1 MQTITRSEALSR
13 LTSENNLLNKIGQS
27 VVIPESSHD
36 GEVALVEIED
46 DPTASDQPEAEAS
59 SLAFVS
65 KAEASCSPANLD
77 SADSHSARVEN
88 GAAELLASV
97 LSIVDEN
104 GNLPKKT
111 VGQRGRAMP
120 QILRELVGIEGHLT
134 KPGSVA
140 QEYGISPAQ
149 VSEYK
154 RGHVGGKPKPEMQAN
169 LEQELGKVRGLAI
182 RKLTMAMKQ
191 INNTRLGEMDASQL
205 STIARNMSAVM
216 ANTIPNHRKNFG
228 LDGEEKPQF
237 VLVVPQVQQES
248 SYRQIE
254 VGG

>member
-27 VVIPESSHD
+27 VVPSRPPHD

-46 DPTASDQPEAEAS
+46 DPTASDQPE
-59 SLAFVS
+59 
-65 KAEASCSPANLD
+65 AEASCSPANLD

-154 RGHVGGKPKPEMQAN
+154 RGHVGGKAKPEMQAN
-169 LEQELGKVRGLAI
+169 LEVELGKIRGLAM
-182 RKLTMAMKQ
+182 RKLTSAMRQ
-191 INNTRLGEMDASQL
+191 INNTRLGEMDAQQL
-205 STIARNMSAVM
+205 ASIAKNLSGVM